1 MTNINLKLTFL
12 NYRYYRVF
20 AKINDLPS
28 ALQQKAKNIL
38 GWIGC
43 APVPMT
49 RHEMEQI
56 LEIVPEQNAA
66 PSVMA
71 SVNFIRI
78 CGTVVED
85 VDEIPQFVHF
95 TVSE

>member
-1 MTNINLKLTFL
+1 
-12 NYRYYRVF
+12 
-20 AKINDLPS
+20 
-28 ALQQKAKNIL
+28 
-38 GWIGC
+38 
-43 APVPMT
+43 MT

-56 LEIVPEQNAA
+56 LEIVPEKNAA

-78 CGTVVED
+78 CGTVVEV

>member
-1 MTNINLKLTFL
+1 M
-12 NYRYYRVF
+12 
-20 AKINDLPS
+20 DLSP
-28 ALQQKAKNIL
+28 ALQQKAKKIF

-49 RHEMEQI
+49 QHEMEQI
-56 LEIVPEQNAA
+56 LDIVPERSTA

-71 SVNFIRI
+71 SLNFGRI
-78 CGTVVED
+78 CGAVVEV
-85 VDEIPQFVHF
+85 VDEIPRFVHF